1 MCLTDGVHFFVGTL
15 RLRRRLTQALG
26 SMTKDLSTV
35 DVLLRQLIDSWCDRR
50 ALRPLRVILQCYPL
64 VSGLTDEWASL
75 ATGLKAVRVQFAA
88 DLVAEELD
96 QVIELQHLAESVVYR

>member
-1 MCLTDGVHFFVGTL
+1 M
-15 RLRRRLTQALG
+15 
-26 SMTKDLSTV
+26 SKDLSTV
-35 DVLLRQLIDSWCDRR
+35 DVLLRQIIDGWCERR

-75 ATGLKAVRVQFAA
+75 AMGLKTIRFQFAN
-88 DLVAEELD
+88 DLVAKELD

>member
-1 MCLTDGVHFFVGTL
+1 M
-15 RLRRRLTQALG
+15 
-26 SMTKDLSTV
+26 SKDLSTV
-35 DVLLRQLIDSWCDRR
+35 DALLRQLIDCWCERR
-50 ALRPLRVILQCYPL
+50 ALRPLREILPCYPL

-75 ATGLKAVRVQFAA
+75 ATGLKTIRVQFAS